1 MQTAAEIR
9 VCTPDARTKL
19 RPSGRRES
27 KAPGVEVSRRKR
39 PATPPNVGTASLILR
54 DDSAGM
60 KSRRAITIQP
70 GGTGEPD
77 IEPVIERTEAF
88 AEKVEK
94 LMALLKAP
102 TLAENEKMEKRRELR
117 ELLESESAQMA
128 MSESEV
134 GALLATVAEDERAR

>member
-1 MQTAAEIR
+1 
-9 VCTPDARTKL
+9 
-19 RPSGRRES
+19 
-27 KAPGVEVSRRKR
+27 
-39 PATPPNVGTASLILR
+39 
-54 DDSAGM
+54 M